1 MKLLIV
7 CSGNHGHIS
16 PFVKEQAESI
26 RAEGVFVDYFVI
38 KGKRISGYLKN
49 LGGLKNKVSQFQPD
63 LIHAH
68 FGLSGLLANLQR
80 KVPVVTTY
88 HGCDINKYSL
98 RLLSLFSI
106 ALSSFNIFISFNQ
119 HKKVRNIAKK
129 KYIVAPCGVN
139 RNDFYPVDKIQARM
153 QMNLELDKKYILFSS
168 SFSYPVKNYKL
179 ASEAVSLL
187 GDEVELIELDG
198 YSRNQVNLLMNAC
211 DAGLLTSVREGS
223 PMFVKELLAT
233 NTPIVSTDVGD
244 VKERIDGISG
254 CYIAK
259 SNANDIA
266 NKLMATFSSGK
277 TNGTDKVKEFDID
290 TISKKIIGVY
300 NSILNKS

>member
-1 MKLLIV
+1 MRILVV
-7 CSGNHGHIS
+7 CSGNSKS
-16 PFVKEQAESI
+16 PFILDQAESLKQNGLI
-26 RAEGVFVDYFVI
+26 IDYFYI
-38 KGKRISGYLKN
+38 MGKGIPGYLKN
-49 LGGLKNKVSQFQPD
+49 MGGLKNKVSQFQPD

-106 ALSSFNIFISFNQ
+106 ALSSFNIFVSFNQ
-119 HKKVRNIAKK
+119 YKKVRNISKK
-129 KYIVAPCGVN
+129 KYILIPCGIN
-139 RNDFYPVDKIQARM
+139 RNDFYPVDKIQARK

-168 SFSYPVKNYKL
+168 SFSIPVKNYKL

-187 GDEVELIELDG
+187 DDEVELIELDG
-198 YSRNQVNLLMNAC
+198 YSRKQVNLLMNAC
-211 DAGLLTSVREGS
+211 DVGLLTSVREGS

-244 VKERIDGISG
+244 VKERIKGVSG
-254 CYIAK
+254 CYIAE
-259 SNANDIA
+259 SNARDIA
-266 NKLMATFSSGK
+266 NKLMIAFSCGK
-277 TNGTDKVKEFDID
+277 TNGIDKVKEFDND

-300 NSILNKS
+300 NSILIKN